1 MLNTELLFK
10 LIDDKYEGS
19 KIGIKINKF
28 CKDCKIKTYRFK
40 RAIEGKCYLLN
51 DEMYRIVEILRLKN
65 KEIKMVFFY
74 QKAIKINEK

>member
-19 KIGIKINKF
+19 KIEIKINKF

-40 RAIEGKCYLLN
+40 RAVEGKCYLLH
-51 DEMYRIVEILRLKN
+51 DEMYRIVERLALED
-65 KEIKMVFFY
+65 KEIRMAFFL
-74 QKAIKINEK
+74 